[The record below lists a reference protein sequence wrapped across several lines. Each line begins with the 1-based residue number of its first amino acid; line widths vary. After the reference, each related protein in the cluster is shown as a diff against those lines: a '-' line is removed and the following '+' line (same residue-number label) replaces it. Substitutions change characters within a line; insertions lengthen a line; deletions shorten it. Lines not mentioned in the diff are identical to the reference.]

1 MTFLHEAITF
11 PATAKTLSNTV
22 TIPTQA
28 RYLFKLWFEN
38 FLTLNFALAFDFE
51 KRKQPEKRFNLHRC
65 VSPHWLD
72 GVPGESGETKV
83 KETPRALWVKNLVAG
98 RCARNVKS
106 CLSLRLPALFTR
118 REAGHVYQQKLQ
130 RFITVIISNRGI
142 FVTQDA
148 SADWLHIRGKCW
160 RITLAYHDYS
170 VWIYAAVH
178 SKLAESSIHL
188 RSTAIFRLTLVFT
201 SPNHHPSASQYQQGT
216 LSTSEIYQDK
226 GLFIDLW
233 LELG

>member
-1 MTFLHEAITF
+1 MSPWKGYNYSRALPINSKTSAYFIIF
-11 PATAKTLSNTV
+11 PDQ
-22 TIPTQA
+22 TIISPW
-28 RYLFKLWFEN
+28 LFSMKPSHFQPRLKLWVTPLPYPRKLGIYSN
-38 FLTLNFALAFDFE
+38 CDLKTSSLLTLHLRSIS
-51 KRKQPEKRFNLHRC
+51 RKENNLKNRFNLHRC
-65 VSPHWLD
+65 ASPHWLD

-178 SKLAESSIHL
+178 S
-188 RSTAIFRLTLVFT
+188 
-201 SPNHHPSASQYQQGT
+201 
-216 LSTSEIYQDK
+216 
-226 GLFIDLW
+226 
-233 LELG
+233 